1 MIARVMLLLVALVSA
16 GAQAQ
21 EIKESYAFAVLG
33 EPKYAFNFEHFD
45 YVNPAAPKGGQMTL
59 SAIGTFDN
67 FNRYSLRG
75 NPGVRTEALYDT
87 LFTTSDDEPGSYYPL
102 IADHARYAADY
113 SRVEISINPRA
124 RFHDG
129 TPITARDVAFTFH
142 KFMTEGVPQ
151 FRLVYK
157 GTTVKAIAPLTV
169 RIELAKPGKEDML
182 SLFSLPIMPEK
193 FWKNHKLSDPLSTP
207 PLASGPYR
215 ITQWKMGQYIVY
227 SRVKT
232 TGRLICRS
240 IVDVLTSTL
249 SATITTLM
257 TMSLSRR
264 LKRAHLIY
272 GWKTTL
278 KTGQRAISVKI
289 SIIITSLKKNR
300 KTSRRRTHA
309 GWPLIF
315 SARYLKTGGY
325 VKLSPWPSILSG

>member
-33 EPKYAFNFEHFD
+33 EPKYAFNFDHFD

-113 SRVEISINPRA
+113 SWVEISINPRA

-227 SRVKT
+227 SRVKNYWAANLPVNR
-232 TGRLICRS
+232 GRFNL
-240 IVDVLTSTL
+240 D
-249 SATITTLM
+249 TIRYDYYLDDNVA
-257 TMSLSRR
+257 SRR

-278 KTGQRAISVKI
+278 KTGQRATSVKI
-289 SIIITSLKKNR
+289 SIIITSLKKSR

-309 GWPLIF
+309 GWPLTF

-325 VKLSPWPSILSG
+325 VKPSPWPSILSG

>member
-1 MIARVMLLLVALVSA
+1 
-16 GAQAQ
+16 
-21 EIKESYAFAVLG
+21 
-33 EPKYAFNFEHFD
+33 
-45 YVNPAAPKGGQMTL
+45 
-59 SAIGTFDN
+59 
-67 FNRYSLRG
+67 
-75 NPGVRTEALYDT
+75 
-87 LFTTSDDEPGSYYPL
+87 
-102 IADHARYAADY
+102 
-113 SRVEISINPRA
+113 
-124 RFHDG
+124 
-129 TPITARDVAFTFH
+129 
-142 KFMTEGVPQ
+142 MTEGVPQ

-278 KTGQRAISVKI
+278 KNWATRYIGKI
-289 SIIITSLKKNR
+289 SIIITSLKKSR

-325 VKLSPWPSILSG
+325 VKLSPRPSILSG